1 MSLSLK
7 RAISMASYLVERE
20 GLDAER
26 IFVKGFGESR
36 PVAGNET
43 EEGRSRNRRVEILVL
58 VPKKL

>member
-1 MSLSLK
+1 
-7 RAISMASYLVERE
+7 MASYLVERE